1 MSNQKRN
8 NNKKSNDRKKHELRI
23 GRYTT
28 LNFGI
33 SKASKILDDEGH
45 VVILAGRRY
54 YPLMHDIIHEVQE
67 KYDNKLEEASIHEKK
82 EGDRGIMRGVSY
94 ILSDKSREAVKGDK
108 PKK

>member
-1 MSNQKRN
+1 MSTNKKNQKKPEN
-8 NNKKSNDRKKHELRI
+8 NRKKDELRI

-33 SKASKILDDEGH
+33 RKALNILKDEGH

-67 KYDNKLEEASIHEKK
+67 ESDNKLEEASIHEKK
-82 EGDRGIMRGVSY
+82 QGDRGVMRGVTY
-94 ILSDKSREAVKGDK
+94 ILSDKNREAVTKSDK
-108 PKK
+108 K